1 MQRAKPKLR
10 SKMSESGTTGDDH
23 LQPLAWKL
31 RSIVG
36 EDNVL
41 VNEPMSEHTS
51 FEIGG
56 PADLYVIPEDFDE
69 VHGVIDACKQ
79 ADVPYFVLGRGSDL
93 LVADEGYR
101 GVIVAVAD
109 GLVGVSVDDDEM
121 WCQAGVT
128 LLRAR
133 AVA

>member
-41 VNEPMSEHTS
+41 VNEPMS
-51 FEIGG
+51 
-56 PADLYVIPEDFDE
+56 
-69 VHGVIDACKQ
+69 
-79 ADVPYFVLGRGSDL
+79 
-93 LVADEGYR
+93 
-101 GVIVAVAD
+101 
-109 GLVGVSVDDDEM
+109 
-121 WCQAGVT
+121 
-128 LLRAR
+128 
-133 AVA
+133 